1 MKNFIVLTLLLL
13 STLGMNAQMLKKGES
28 IQSGGCRLA
37 GTEITITHTGS
48 SLEVNISEYSGEAV
62 VYITNGLGSVI
73 DADWVTINEQGEIE
87 KNIDAIEPG
96 KYTIIIETE
105 NGILSESFIKE

>member
-1 MKNFIVLTLLLL
+1 M
-13 STLGMNAQMLKKGES
+13 
-28 IQSGGCRLA
+28 
-37 GTEITITHTGS
+37 
-48 SLEVNISEYSGEAV
+48 
-62 VYITNGLGSVI
+62 VYITKGLGSVI

-87 KNIDAIEPG
+87 KNINAIEPG